1 MSENN
6 DRRPNWMK
14 LNPQI
19 DHFDPFE
26 DIGILQDDE
35 IRHTRYGVNIC
46 QQYLLFNK
54 EILCEAVIKPD
65 IYPIPNVPSWIYG
78 MINLRGNI
86 IPVFRIDNF
95 LTDSETIE
103 QKNKIVIVIGEG
115 KNAVGLSIHALPVAM
130 EIDEEKI
137 DTISPPADTPGIF
150 KNCINAA
157 YEIDDK
163 IWLEI
168 DIHTV
173 LSNINSGNNDE
184 ISDVA

>member
-1 MSENN
+1 MSENQDN
-6 DRRPNWMK
+6 RPNWMK

-35 IRHTRYGVNIC
+35 ISHARYGVKIC
-46 QQYLLFNK
+46 QQNLLFDK
-54 EILCEAVIKPD
+54 TILCEAAIKSD

-86 IPVFRIDNF
+86 IPVFGIDEF
-95 LTDSETIE
+95 LTDSGATEE
-103 QKNKIVIVIGEG
+103 KNNVVLVIGEG
-115 KNAVGLSIHALPVAM
+115 NDAVGLSIHALPVAI
-130 EIDEEKI
+130 EIDEEKVN
-137 DTISPPADTPGIF
+137 TISPPADTPEIF
-150 KNCINAA
+150 SDCINKA

-173 LSNINSGNNDE
+173 LDNINSRK
-184 ISDVA
+184 

>member
-1 MSENN
+1 MSENQDN
-6 DRRPNWMK
+6 RPSWMK

-35 IRHTRYGVNIC
+35 ISHARYGVKIC
-46 QQYLLFNK
+46 QQNLLFDK
-54 EILCEAVIKPD
+54 TILCEAAIKSD

-86 IPVFRIDNF
+86 IPVFRIDEF
-95 LTDSETIE
+95 LTDSGAKEE
-103 QKNKIVIVIGEG
+103 KNNVVLVIGEG
-115 KNAVGLSIHALPVAM
+115 NNTVGLSIHALPVAI
-130 EIDEEKI
+130 EIDEEKVN
-137 DTISPPADTPGIF
+137 TISPPADTPEIF
-150 KNCINAA
+150 LDCINKA

-173 LSNINSGNNDE
+173 LSNINSRK
-184 ISDVA
+184 

>member
-1 MSENN
+1 MSENQ
-6 DRRPNWMK
+6 DIRPSWMK

-26 DIGILQDDE
+26 NIGILQDDE

-46 QQYLLFNK
+46 QQNLLFDK
-54 EILCEAVIKPD
+54 TILCEVAIKSN

-86 IPVFRIDNF
+86 IPVFRIDEF
-95 LTDSETIE
+95 LSDSETTE
-103 QKNKIVIVIGEG
+103 AKNNVILVIGEG
-115 KNAVGLSIHALPVAM
+115 KNTVGLLINALPIAI
-130 EIDEEKI
+130 EIDEVKV
-137 DTISPPADTPGIF
+137 DTIPLPTDTPEIF
-150 KNCINAA
+150 SECINAA
-157 YEIDDK
+157 YDIDDK

-173 LSNINSGNNDE
+173 LGNINS
-184 ISDVA
+184 SK